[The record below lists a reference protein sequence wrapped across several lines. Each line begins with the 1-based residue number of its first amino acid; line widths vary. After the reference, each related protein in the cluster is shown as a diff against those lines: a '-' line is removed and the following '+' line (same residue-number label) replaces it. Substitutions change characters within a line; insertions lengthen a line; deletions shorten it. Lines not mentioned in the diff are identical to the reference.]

1 MIDTNILKH
10 DSKLASK
17 NTGAPALAATAEVQG
32 RAADGLLYRDL
43 LNILAKVQIMSRYL
57 DLKKRK
63 YIDYLDTTCRIRMPE
78 W

>member
-1 MIDTNILKH
+1 MGVLDVIDTNILKH

-43 LNILAKVQIMSRYL
+43 LNILAKVELLSKSRNIDMVSKSRYL
-57 DLKKRK
+57 F
-63 YIDYLDTTCRIRMPE
+63 I
-78 W
+78 

>member
-1 MIDTNILKH
+1 MGVLDVIDTNILKH

-43 LNILAKVQIMSRYL
+43 LNILAKVGLYYLNLDIYLTKYRYGF
-57 DLKKRK
+57 
-63 YIDYLDTTCRIRMPE
+63 
-78 W
+78 

>member
-57 DLKKRK
+57 DLKK
-63 YIDYLDTTCRIRMPE
+63 IDTLDITCRTRMPE

>member
-43 LNILAKVQIMSRYL
+43 LNILAKVELIFRSRYL
-57 DLKKRK
+57 DTKK
-63 YIDYLDTTCRIRMPE
+63 IDTLDITCRTQMPE